1 MEMVIVYIE
10 DYDRS
15 ISKTIELTVNNLK
28 EMENREQ

>member
-1 MEMVIVYIE
+1 MVIVYIE